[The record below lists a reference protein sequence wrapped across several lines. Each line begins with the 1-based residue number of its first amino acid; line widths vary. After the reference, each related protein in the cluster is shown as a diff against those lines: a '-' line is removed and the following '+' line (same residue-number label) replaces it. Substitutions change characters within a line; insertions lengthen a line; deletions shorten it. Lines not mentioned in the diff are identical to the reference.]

1 MTHIRYNE
9 RIRRFLIVG
18 FSAAIVNFLIISFL
32 IEILGFKSYFLKN
45 LANILA
51 IEISAIY
58 NFFVSRLWTW
68 KDAPRKRGKSLVLH
82 FIFFNL
88 ALLTGITIRVILFA
102 VLERWGIF
110 YLLNVAF
117 GIGIAASIDFILY
130 DKLVFRR
137 DGRQEELRN
146 KYSDSGSL

>member
-1 MTHIRYNE
+1 VKHIRYNE

-18 FSAAIVNFLIISFL
+18 FSAAIVNFLIISFF
-32 IEILGFKSYFLKN
+32 IEILGFESYFFKN

-58 NFFVSRLWTW
+58 NFSVSRLWTW
-68 KDAPRKRGKSLVLH
+68 KDAPRKHGKSLVPH
-82 FIFFNL
+82 FISFNL
-88 ALLTGITIRVILFA
+88 ALLAGIIIRVILFA
-102 VLERWGIF
+102 VLEKWGIF

-137 DGRQEELRN
+137 DGNQIERTT
-146 KYSDSGSL
+146 